1 MAKKRSNSEGSVF
14 KKPNG
19 KWRAQVSLDGKR
31 LSFTAATKRECLDWI
46 RNTQHQIDKGLTI
59 KGTEISLKKFLVE
72 WLKTIKA
79 SKAQS
84 TYNLYHWYVHSR
96 IIPHLGRILIS
107 DLRADR
113 IQRYY
118 EHMLSIEGKSE
129 HQVSILHKV
138 LRLALNHAVKMGYIA
153 RNPALDTTPPK
164 PKQKEMSFYDENQV
178 QVFLDTALEMED
190 RFYPLYYLAIHTG
203 MRQAELMGLKWSD
216 LDWKQKTISITRQ
229 VQHFK
234 GSGYKFNKPKSKS
247 GNRIIILG
255 DQALEVLKEQ
265 RETIEELKANV
276 NRDWTELD
284 LIFPS
289 NVGTP
294 LMASNIRRGF
304 QRLIEESE
312 LPKIRFHD
320 LRHTAA
326 SLMLNHGIPVLIASR
341 RLGHSKPS
349 ITMDVYGHMI
359 PSKQAEAATLLDQL
373 MKQN

>member
-1 MAKKRSNSEGSVF
+1 MAKKRSNSEGSIF

-31 LSFTAATKRECLDWI
+31 LSFTAATKRECVDWI
-46 RNTQHQIDKGLTI
+46 RDTQHQIDQGLTI
-59 KGTEISLKKFLVE
+59 KGTEITLNEFLVD
-72 WLKTIKA
+72 WLKTIRV
-79 SKAQS
+79 SKAES
-84 TYNLYHWYVHSR
+84 THKLYHWFSHKK
-96 IIPHLGRILIS
+96 IIPHLGKILIS
-107 DLRADR
+107 DLRPDR

-118 EHMLSIEGKSE
+118 EHMLTKEGSSE
-129 HQVSILHKV
+129 HQVSTIHKV
-138 LRLALNHAVKMGYIA
+138 LRLALNHAMKMGYIA
-153 RNPALDTTPPK
+153 RNPAVGTTPPK

-178 QVFLDTALEMED
+178 QVFLDAALEIGD
-190 RFYPLYYLAIHTG
+190 RFYPIYYMAIHTG

-216 LDWKQKTISITRQ
+216 LDWTNKTITVIRQ
-229 VQHFK
+229 VLHLK
-234 GSGYKFNKPKSKS
+234 GDGYKFTKPKSKS
-247 GNRIIILG
+247 GIRSVFLG
-255 DQALEVLKEQ
+255 DKALEVLKEQ

-304 QRLIEESE
+304 HRLIEESE